1 MHAVNLRHADARRAL
16 DTMEQRLDAANPQRA
31 LDRGFL
37 IALKNG
43 RRAPSAA
50 AFAPGD
56 RLSLL
61 FRDGTVEAT
70 VDKTVTK

>member
-1 MHAVNLRHADARRAL
+1 MQRIEAQAL
-16 DTMEQRLDAANPQRA
+16 RLDAVDPRRA

-43 RRAPSAA
+43 RRAATASS
-50 AFAPGD
+50 FVPGD
-56 RLSLL
+56 RLSLM

-70 VDKTVTK
+70 VQKVKRER